1 MALSLNKVFAATFF
15 GTGFAPLF
23 LNLEQ
28 WSQIVMV
35 DSPQTQAVDHSAQE
49 FDKAF
54 ELLSDLVDMS
64 DADIYNP
71 MRANAVF
78 TSSVVLWMLVYQRL
92 RPDASLEVAVKHLL
106 ETRPTYLPDNKRL
119 RENTLSH
126 STGSY
131 SNARKRLPL
140 EVVEW
145 FAGEVSGGIV
155 ASAEPVYGDRSVFL
169 IDGTTFALAAEKELQ
184 IAFPPASNQ
193 HGEGTWPIA
202 LLTVFHELGTGC
214 ALLPEIGA
222 MYGDQ
227 AVSETELARRGIAKL
242 PANSIVMTD
251 AGFGI
256 FGVAY
261 EANRYGHD
269 FFLRMKKAN
278 FESLRKKATLVTEG
292 DNYRTYSHTWLPTKK
307 NRKTQPSLPEEATLK
322 VTLHEVVISETLT
335 LYLVTSLSEDA
346 LSLAELFKRRV
357 DVEIDIRNLKV
368 VLDTENIR
376 AKSVDM
382 FKKELYTSVV
392 AYNLVGQIRSQ
403 AAKINGVPPRR
414 MSFKKTWTT
423 LQTFF
428 LRHMHTEPQK
438 WREAFR
444 TTMFYAV
451 KDKLP
456 NRPGRTAKR
465 EAYRKRPKDVQ
476 FDKRRKPAS
485 KINETDLK

>member
-1 MALSLNKVFAATFF
+1 
-15 GTGFAPLF
+15 
-23 LNLEQ
+23 
-28 WSQIVMV
+28 MV
-35 DSPQTQAVDHSAQE
+35 DSFLNQSSDQSGTE
-49 FDKAF
+49 FDEAF
-54 ELLSDLVDMS
+54 ALLSSLVDLS

-92 RPDASLEVAVKHLL
+92 RPDASLESAVKHLL
-106 ETRPTYLPDNKRL
+106 ETRPSYLPENKRL
-119 RENTLSH
+119 RENTLSN
-126 STGSY
+126 STGGY
-131 SNARKRLPL
+131 SNARSRLPL

-145 FAGEVSGGIV
+145 FADEVSRGIV
-155 ASAEPVYGDRSVFL
+155 ASADPVYDDRAIFL
-169 IDGTTFALAAEKELQ
+169 LDGTTIALAPEKELQ

-202 LLTVFHELGTGC
+202 LLTVFHELATGS

-222 MYGDQ
+222 MYGGQ
-227 AVSETELARRGIAKL
+227 AVSETELARQGIAKL
-242 PANSIVMTD
+242 PTNSIIMTD

-261 EANRYGHD
+261 EAKRYGHD

-278 FESLRKKATLVTEG
+278 FESLRKKATLVTEAE
-292 DNYRTYSHTWLPTKK
+292 NYKTYSHKWIPTKH
-307 NRKTQPSLPEEATLK
+307 NRKTQPGLPEDAALQ
-322 VTLHEVVISETLT
+322 VVLHEVVVSATLT
-335 LYLVTSLSEDA
+335 LYLVTSLDDDA

-368 VLDTENIR
+368 VMGTENIR

-403 AAKINGVPPRR
+403 AAKVNKVPPRR
-414 MSFKKTWTT
+414 MSFKRTWTT
-423 LQTFF
+423 VQTFF
-428 LRHMHTEPQK
+428 LRHMHTEPEQ

-444 TTMFYAV
+444 KTMFYAV

-456 NRPGRTAKR
+456 NRPGRKAKR
-465 EAYRKRPKDVQ
+465 EAYRKRPKDLQ
-476 FDKRRKPAS
+476 FEKRQKPTS
-485 KINETDLK
+485 KLKDTDLK

>member
-1 MALSLNKVFAATFF
+1 
-15 GTGFAPLF
+15 
-23 LNLEQ
+23 
-28 WSQIVMV
+28 MV
-35 DSPQTQAVDHSAQE
+35 DSPSDESTDQ

-54 ELLSDLVDMS
+54 ELLSGLVDLS
-64 DADIYNP
+64 DADVFNP

-92 RPDASLEVAVKHLL
+92 RPDASLESSVKHLL
-106 ETRPTYLPDNKRL
+106 ETRPSYLPDNKRL
-119 RENTLSH
+119 RENTLSN
-126 STGSY
+126 STGGY
-131 SNARKRLPL
+131 SNARNRLPL

-145 FAGEVSGGIV
+145 FASEVSSGIV
-155 ASAEPVYGDRSVFL
+155 ASAAPVFEDRSVFL
-169 IDGTTFALAAEKELQ
+169 LDGTTMALAPEKELQ

-202 LLTVFHELGTGC
+202 LLTVFHELGTGS

-222 MYGDQ
+222 MYGEE

-242 PANSIVMTD
+242 PANSIIMTD

-256 FGVAY
+256 FGVAH

-269 FFLRMKKAN
+269 FFLRMKKSN
-278 FESLRKKATLVTEG
+278 FEALRKKATLISEG
-292 DNYRTYSHTWLPTKK
+292 DNYKSYSHKWVPTKH
-307 NRKTQPSLPEEATLK
+307 NRKTQPSLPEDASLNIA
-322 VTLHEVVISETLT
+322 LHEVIVSDTLT
-335 LYLVTSLSEDA
+335 LYLVTSLDHDA
-346 LSLAELFKRRV
+346 LTLAELFRRRV

-368 VLDTENIR
+368 VMDTENIR

-403 AAKINGVPPRR
+403 AAKINKVPPRR
-414 MSFKKTWTT
+414 MSFKQTWTT
-423 LQTFF
+423 VQTFF
-428 LRHMHTEPQK
+428 LRHMHTEPQQ

-456 NRPGRTAKR
+456 NRPGRKAKR
-465 EAYRKRPKDVQ
+465 QAYRKRPKDVQ
-476 FDKRRKPAS
+476 FQKRQKPAS
-485 KINETDLK
+485 KLKESDLK

>member
-1 MALSLNKVFAATFF
+1 MVES
-15 GTGFAPLF
+15 PLD
-23 LNLEQ
+23 ESTDQ
-28 WSQIVMV
+28 
-35 DSPQTQAVDHSAQE
+35 

-54 ELLSDLVDMS
+54 ELLSGLVDLS
-64 DADIYNP
+64 DADVFNP

-92 RPDASLEVAVKHLL
+92 RPDASLESSVKHLL
-106 ETRPTYLPDNKRL
+106 ETRPSYLPDNKRL
-119 RENTLSH
+119 RENTLSN
-126 STGSY
+126 STGGY
-131 SNARKRLPL
+131 SNARNRLPL

-145 FAGEVSGGIV
+145 FASEVSSGIV
-155 ASAEPVYGDRSVFL
+155 ASAAPVFEDRSVFL
-169 IDGTTFALAAEKELQ
+169 LDGTTMALAPEKELQ

-202 LLTVFHELGTGC
+202 LLTVFHELGTGS

-222 MYGDQ
+222 MYGEE

-242 PANSIVMTD
+242 PANSIIMTD

-256 FGVAY
+256 FGVAH

-269 FFLRMKKAN
+269 FFLRMKKSN
-278 FESLRKKATLVTEG
+278 FEALRKKATLISEG
-292 DNYRTYSHTWLPTKK
+292 DNYKRYSHKWVPTKH
-307 NRKTQPSLPEEATLK
+307 NRKTQPSLPEDASLNI
-322 VTLHEVVISETLT
+322 VLHEVIVSDTLT
-335 LYLVTSLSEDA
+335 LYLVTSLDHDA
-346 LSLAELFKRRV
+346 LTLAELFRRRV

-368 VLDTENIR
+368 VMDTENIR

-403 AAKINGVPPRR
+403 AAKINKVPPRR
-414 MSFKKTWTT
+414 MSFKQTWTT
-423 LQTFF
+423 VQTFF
-428 LRHMHTEPQK
+428 LRHMHTEPQQ

-456 NRPGRTAKR
+456 NRPGRKAKR
-465 EAYRKRPKDVQ
+465 QAYRKRPKDVQ
-476 FDKRRKPAS
+476 FQKRQKPAS
-485 KINETDLK
+485 KLKESDLK

>member
-1 MALSLNKVFAATFF
+1 
-15 GTGFAPLF
+15 
-23 LNLEQ
+23 
-28 WSQIVMV
+28 MV
-35 DSPQTQAVDHSAQE
+35 DTQKQILNDQQAVE

-54 ELLSDLVDMS
+54 ERLSELVDMS
-64 DADIYNP
+64 EADIYNP

-92 RPDASLEVAVKHLL
+92 RPDASLESAVKHLL
-106 ETRPTYLPDNKRL
+106 ETRPSYLPDNKRL
-119 RENTLSH
+119 RENTLSKA
-126 STGSY
+126 TGSY
-131 SNARKRLPL
+131 SQARGRLPL
-140 EVVEW
+140 DVVEW
-145 FAGEVSGGIV
+145 FANQVSQGIV
-155 ASAEPVYGDRSVFL
+155 ACVEPVLEGRTIFL
-169 IDGTTFALAAEKELQ
+169 LDGTTIALAPEKELQ
-184 IAFPPASNQ
+184 LAFPPAANQ

-202 LLTVFHELGTGC
+202 LLTVFHELGTGA

-222 MYGDQ
+222 MYGQD

-261 EANRYGHD
+261 QAQRYGHD
-269 FFLRMKKAN
+269 FFLRMKKSN
-278 FESLRKKATLVTEG
+278 FESLRKKATLIAE
-292 DNYRTYSHTWLPTKK
+292 DDDHKTYSHRWIPTTK
-307 NRKTQPSLPEEATLK
+307 NRKTQPGLPEDASIE
-322 VTLHEVVISETLT
+322 VTLHEVNVSDQLT
-335 LYLVTSLSEDA
+335 LYLVTSLEYDA
-346 LSLAELFKRRV
+346 ATLAELFKRRV

-392 AYNLVGQIRSQ
+392 AYNLVGQIRSE
-403 AAKINGVPPRR
+403 AAKINKLPPRR
-414 MSFKKTWTT
+414 MSFKQTWTT
-423 LQTFF
+423 IQTFF
-428 LRHMHTEPQK
+428 LRHMHSDPKK

-444 TTMFYAV
+444 VTMFYAV

-465 EAYRKRPKDVQ
+465 EAYRKRPKDQQ
-476 FDKRRKPAS
+476 FQKRQKPAS
-485 KINETDLK
+485 KISESDLK